1 MTTLK
6 GQVTRIGEMSFWK
19 NKPRCHYMT
28 KNWPSSMQPFLSKM
42 LQVLLRA
49 ICHQAIALPNA
60 RFTPKCWPSEQRL
73 FRPKAAR

>member
-42 LQVLLRA
+42 LQVLL
-49 ICHQAIALPNA
+49 
-60 RFTPKCWPSEQRL
+60 S
-73 FRPKAAR
+73 